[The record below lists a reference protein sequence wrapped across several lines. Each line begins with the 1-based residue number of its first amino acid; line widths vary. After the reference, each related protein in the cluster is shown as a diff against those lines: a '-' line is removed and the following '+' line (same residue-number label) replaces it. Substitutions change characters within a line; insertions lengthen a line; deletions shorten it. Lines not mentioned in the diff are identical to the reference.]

1 MVYIDGNKDVTR
13 TLADADI
20 ATIARRAGPA
30 LSKLS
35 LDFVPHLSDAAVCAL
50 ILYNCTNIRHLDLR
64 ANQTI
69 STNVLE
75 ALVENVKDRLEFLS
89 LSLSADIMQRAMVP
103 ESITGPEH
111 AWSFADFALVVPNL
125 VSISLGGENNCIT
138 DDLVVQIA
146 TNCKHLV
153 SIDVHG
159 SIRLSHPS
167 LAALGEN
174 CARLEYVDISECLG
188 CEDRGVVA
196 LVSRCG
202 ALKSLNLRGLHIG
215 DDSLSVIGD
224 CLRGL
229 ERLVLD
235 SCWRIT
241 SQGIRSMVARFSESG
256 CTRKLRRLSFIDCIS
271 VGVDDV
277 AWCRERLHPSAKI
290 TGSSVVPFV

>member
-35 LDFVPHLSDAAVCAL
+35 LDFVPHLSDAARPLKLHTLKLC
-50 ILYNCTNIRHLDLR
+50 NMDH
-64 ANQTI
+64 
-69 STNVLE
+69 
-75 ALVENVKDRLEFLS
+75 
-89 LSLSADIMQRAMVP
+89 SLSADIMQRAMVP

-202 ALKSLNLRGLHIG
+202 ALKSLNLSGLHIG